1 MWIIAEGA
9 VADDDEEG
17 SPDVVAEPALS
28 FREGLL
34 AFLEDSSLC
43 CFPWFEPGVD
53 AALSS
58 PGALGTSVMVTSAEA
73 DFEAESAA
81 PAGVSS
87 EANAVPVLARLCCF
101 WVSLS
106 EGERDRLRLESAS
119 GMANLVHSQL

>member
-9 VADDDEEG
+9 GAEVDEEG
-17 SPDVVAEPALS
+17 SPDVVAEFDLS
-28 FREGLL
+28 FLEGLL
-34 AFLEDSSLC
+34 AFLEVSSLC
-43 CFPWFEPGVD
+43 CLPWFEPGVD

-58 PGALGTSVMVTSAEA
+58 AGAPGASIMVTSAEA

-81 PAGVSS
+81 LAGASS
-87 EANAVPVLARLCCF
+87 EVNAVPVLARLFCL

-119 GMANLVHSQL
+119 GMANLV

>member
-1 MWIIAEGA
+1 MCIIAEGA
-9 VADDDEEG
+9 GADVDEEG
-17 SPDVVAEPALS
+17 SPDVVAEPDLS

-43 CFPWFEPGVD
+43 CLPWFESGVD

-58 PGALGTSVMVTSAEA
+58 AGAPSASVIVMSAEA

-81 PAGVSS
+81 PAGASS
-87 EANAVPVLARLCCF
+87 EENAVPVLARLCCL

-119 GMANLVHSQL
+119 GMANLVHSKF